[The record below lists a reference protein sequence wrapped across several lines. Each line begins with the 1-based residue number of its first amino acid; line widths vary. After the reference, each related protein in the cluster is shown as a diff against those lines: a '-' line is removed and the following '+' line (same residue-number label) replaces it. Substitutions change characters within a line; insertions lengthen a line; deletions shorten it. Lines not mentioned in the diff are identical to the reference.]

1 MTRPLYPINLAL
13 DGRVVLLVGGGR
25 VATHKA
31 RGLVES
37 GARLRVVAEMV
48 SLDLQALAEWI
59 AVRRFDPARD
69 LDGVH
74 LVVAAA
80 TAEANAQVT
89 AAAHRRGLFALAVD
103 HPEISSAQSPAV
115 LRRGELTLA
124 ISTQGAAPA
133 LAGLMREALQAL
145 LPESAEASR
154 WIELA
159 RAARVAWKRE
169 DVPHPVRR
177 PLLVEAL
184 AKLYALPSSERGETP
199 SGAAR
204 PRERA

>member
-1 MTRPLYPINLAL
+1 MTRPLYPINLSL
-13 DGRVVLLVGGGR
+13 QGRIVLLVGGGR

-31 RGLVES
+31 RGLVEA
-37 GARLRVVAEMV
+37 GARLRVVAEVV
-48 SLDLQALAEWI
+48 SIELQALAEWI
-59 AVRRFDPARD
+59 AVRRFDATRD

-80 TAEANAQVT
+80 TAEANAQVS
-89 AAAHRRGLFALAVD
+89 AAAHHRGLFALAVD
-103 HPEISSAQSPAV
+103 HPELGSAQSPAV

-133 LAGLMREALQAL
+133 LAGLVREALAAL
-145 LPESAEASR
+145 LPESGEASR

-159 RAARVAWKRE
+159 RAARASWKRE
-169 DVPHPVRR
+169 AIPHPARR

-184 AKLYALPSSERGETP
+184 AKLYAQET
-199 SGAAR
+199 A
-204 PRERA
+204 